1 MDQKVKICYD
11 KDYKVRVLDPIKFE
25 HAIDLENECGNFVA
39 KITDFNGKINS
50 LVEVLETHASRIDE
64 RKLKAI
70 GLRIA
75 SENECEQRLRKMRTF
90 QALIAE
96 KKAELDRY
104 TTQCQSLERIEAEQ
118 KSLIEKMS
126 SC

>member
-1 MDQKVKICYD
+1 MDQKVRICFD
-11 KDYKVRVLDPIKFE
+11 EDYKVRVLDPIKFK
-25 HAIDLENECGNFVA
+25 HAIELEKECSNFVE
-39 KITDFNGKINS
+39 KITGFNEKINS
-50 LVEVLETHASRIDE
+50 LVEVLEIHASRIGE

-75 SENECEQRLRKMRTF
+75 SENESEQRVRKLRAL

-104 TTQCQSLERIEAEQ
+104 ITQHQSLERIEAEQ
-118 KSLIEKMS
+118 KVLIEKMS
-126 SC
+126 SS